1 VGAAA
6 KKVAVQEALD
16 AKHLLRRQL
25 ARELM
30 DAIKARQLAKAA
42 KDVKRRAIADRAC
55 MVRQATANVAKRK
68 AKAAK
73 RKAKAADAQDA
84 SNAPDAKA
92 VGPAPD
98 AELEPAADAEVLEP
112 APDAEVLEPAA
123 PDAVEVLGPAP
134 DAEVLGQNVIACSLD
149 VRYVLLAVCD

>member
-1 VGAAA
+1 LLSIVITTVELAAIVMAEWTAVAVVAVA

-16 AKHLLRRQL
+16 AKHLLRRQV

-98 AELEPAADAEVLEP
+98 AELKPSADAEVLEP
-112 APDAEVLEPAA
+112 APDAMVLETGARCGGGA
-123 PDAVEVLGPAP
+123 RTSA
-134 DAEVLGQNVIACSLD
+134 
-149 VRYVLLAVCD
+149 

>member
-1 VGAAA
+1 LASSSRHQNCLLPIVITTVELAAIVIAEWTDVAVGAAA
-6 KKVAVQEALD
+6 KKVAVKEALD
-16 AKHLLRRQL
+16 AKHLLWRQE

-98 AELEPAADAEVLEP
+98 AELKPSADAEVLEP
-112 APDAEVLEPAA
+112 APDAMVLETGA
-123 PDAVEVLGPAP
+123 
-134 DAEVLGQNVIACSLD
+134 
-149 VRYVLLAVCD
+149 